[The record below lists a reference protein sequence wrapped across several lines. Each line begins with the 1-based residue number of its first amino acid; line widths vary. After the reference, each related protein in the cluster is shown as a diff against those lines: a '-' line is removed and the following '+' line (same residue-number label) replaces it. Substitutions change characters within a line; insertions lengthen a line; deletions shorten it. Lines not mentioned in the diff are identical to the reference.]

1 VNAAAPPRDRIG
13 GALLFVPAAER
24 RLAKLPEI
32 DADAVIVDLEDAIHA
47 DAKAEARG
55 LAAAAIAALDRPDLA
70 VLVRVNAAAEGG
82 EEDLRALAGLPLA
95 GLVIPKAADAATI
108 EAVAAA
114 VAERWPEGP
123 PPLVPLIESAGGLV
137 GLREMLAAGQELVP
151 PVVAVALGAEDFAG
165 DMEVARSDDGAEIL
179 LARQLI
185 AVHAH
190 AADIVAVDTP
200 FLDSRDDEGLRRD
213 AGRAAGLG
221 FTGKLCIHPAQV
233 PVVRAAFA
241 PSEEQLEWAR
251 QVVAKAAEDDA
262 AGEGVGSIDGRM
274 LDRPVVIQAQRV
286 LSRAGEGSEPSPGD

>member
-1 VNAAAPPRDRIG
+1 MNAVAPPRDRIG

-47 DAKAEARG
+47 DAKAAARG
-55 LAAAAIAALDRPDLA
+55 LAATAIGALERPDLA

-95 GLVIPKAADAATI
+95 GLVIPKAADAATL
-108 EAVAAA
+108 EAVAAS
-114 VAERWPEGP
+114 VVEHWSEEP

-137 GLREMLAAGQELVP
+137 GLREMLAAGRALAP

-165 DMEVARSDDGAEIL
+165 DMEVARSEEGAEIL

-190 AADIVAVDTP
+190 AADVVAVDTP

-221 FTGKLCIHPAQV
+221 FAGKLCIHPAQV

-241 PSEEQLEWAR
+241 PSDEQLEWAR
-251 QVVAKAAEDDA
+251 QVLAQAAEDDA

-274 LDRPVVIQAQRV
+274 LDRPVMIQAQRV
-286 LSRAGEGSEPSPGD
+286 LSRAGEGSAPSPGN

>member
-1 VNAAAPPRDRIG
+1 VSAGAPPRDRIG

-24 RLAKLPEI
+24 RLAKLSRI

-47 DAKAEARG
+47 DAKAAARG

-70 VLVRVNAAAEGG
+70 VLARINSVAEGG

-108 EAVAAA
+108 EAVAAS
-114 VAERWPEGP
+114 VAAAWPQGP

-137 GLREMLAAGQELVP
+137 GLREMLAVGRGLTA

-165 DMEVARSDDGAEIL
+165 DMEVARSEDGAEIL

-190 AADIVAVDTP
+190 AADVVAVDTP
-200 FLDSRDDEGLRRD
+200 FLDSRDDQGLRRD
-213 AGRAAGLG
+213 ARRAAGLG
-221 FTGKLCIHPAQV
+221 FAGKLCIHPAQV

-241 PSEEQLEWAR
+241 PSEEQLDWAR

-262 AGEGVGSIDGRM
+262 AGQGVGSIDGRM
-274 LDRPVVIQAQRV
+274 LDRPVVIQAERI
-286 LSRAGEGSEPSPGD
+286 LARAGETSERLSAD